1 MEALEFVDSE
11 VEGARTKVGWLC
23 ANPTEATAI
32 GAPSQ
37 IP

>member
-11 VEGARTKVGWLC
+11 VEGDGTKIGWLC
-23 ANPTEATAI
+23 TNPTEATAI
-32 GAPSQ
+32 GAPGQ